1 MTPNRRESDV
11 QRPREPSGSSSSA
24 ATRALVAAFV
34 RSARADFGLPSVR
47 VRLAPA
53 GDREAVLSIPIAAD
67 DQRLGFVE
75 ADERLDPASRA
86 ALEGS
91 AARLAAALLA
101 SQAADAHESASRGTI
116 LVADDDPGVRALLAI
131 VLGKRGF
138 TVVQA
143 ENGRLAFEAAKHDRP
158 DLVVID
164 WVMPVMDGRETVEQL
179 KNDARTRDIPIV
191 MLTSQ
196 ATIDDKVAA
205 LEAGAQDFLAKP
217 FDQRELVARVEQQM
231 RWRKLLADVPAAPG
245 GSPHDDAA
253 ASQTARSELSR
264 HISSAESLASA
275 GRYADA
281 GEAYRCAALSAGRM
295 REAAVANRLLR
306 LGGAM
311 YLRAAEAA
319 SDACAM
325 QDGYL
330 NAARC
335 FLITGN
341 LRLAKRSIDAALR
354 DEA

>member
-1 MTPNRRESDV
+1 MP
-11 QRPREPSGSSSSA
+11 PAPSGPLSSA
-24 ATRALVAAFV
+24 ATRALVGAFV
-34 RSARADFGLPSVR
+34 RDARAKYGLSSVR
-47 VRLAPA
+47 VRLEPAPA
-53 GDREAVLSIPIAAD
+53 GEPAAVSIPLVAGET
-67 DQRLGFVE
+67 RLGCVE
-75 ADERLDPASRA
+75 ADERLDMTARA
-86 ALEGS
+86 ALEER
-91 AARLAAALLA
+91 AARLAAALVA
-101 SQAADAHESASRGTI
+101 SQAADAHESPSRGTI
-116 LVADDDPGVRALLAI
+116 LVVDDDPGVRALLAL

-143 ENGRLAFEAAKHDRP
+143 ENGRLAFAAATHDRP

-164 WVMPVMDGRETVEQL
+164 WVMPVMDGRETVERL
-179 KNDARTRDIPIV
+179 KGDERTRDIPVV

-231 RWRKLLADVPAAPG
+231 RWRKLLADVPAGASGAAAANRSAPQPARRDL
-245 GSPHDDAA
+245 SAHIASAETLAAAARFADAA
-253 ASQTARSELSR
+253 S
-264 HISSAESLASA
+264 
-275 GRYADA
+275 
-281 GEAYRCAALSAGRM
+281 AYRAAALTAGRM
-295 REAAVANRLLR
+295 HEGALANRLLR

-319 SDACAM
+319 TDDARAM

-341 LRLAKRSIDAALR
+341 LRLAKRSIDAALGE
-354 DEA
+354 DA